1 MSRMLS
7 VRDAVTLD
15 IEPAAFPANSLNPFG
30 MRVGKLSLEVDRGEF
45 RLLSKKGKLIS
56 TMPWGELEGFQ
67 NEIREKGRFAFR
79 GSVTTAGT
87 DVTGKVR
94 VGLANQE
101 DWERLAFVFDKL
113 PAEFRERK
121 FKCGTC
127 GGSIVNNVCQNCG
140 ASFTAQQRQKGL
152 RFIVLGIVLI
162 LVGIVLTYAM
172 YDSKSSYVI
181 VFFGPVVM
189 GGVLIILGLIA
200 LIFGKRVD

>member
-1 MSRMLS
+1 MSSLLS

-15 IEPAAFPANSLNPFG
+15 LEPTTFEASTLNPFG
-30 MRVGKLSLEVDRGEF
+30 MRVGKLILEVDRGEF

-56 TMPWGELEGFQ
+56 TVPWSELEGLQ

-79 GSVTTAGT
+79 GTVTTAGT

-101 DWERLAFVFDKL
+101 DREKLAALFDKL
-113 PAEFRERK
+113 PADLRDRK

-127 GGSIVNNVCQNCG
+127 GGTIVNNICQKCG
-140 ASFTAQQRQKGL
+140 ESFSSQQRQKGL
-152 RFIVLGIVLI
+152 KFIGLGVVLML
-162 LVGIVLTYAM
+162 LGIVLTYAM

-181 VFFGPVVM
+181 VFFGPVVA
-189 GGVLIILGLIA
+189 GGVMIILGLIA